1 MHFLFCCIIFFNIF
15 INASGLDD
23 LEKILKEN
31 LSMIEY
37 PPAPWHDSTPE
48 IFDVVI
54 VGGGMAGLTASFA
67 LLTQGISHIQI
78 FDENAEGF
86 EGPWLTYAR
95 MNTLRSNKN
104 LTGPALSISQLTF
117 HAWYTAQ
124 FGDQAWDDLRKIP
137 TDLWAE
143 YLQWYK
149 KVLNLPIKNNHR
161 LQAIIPE
168 NNMLHLIFKKPNNTF
183 CEVFT
188 RKVVLATGRGGFGG
202 REIPSIF
209 QQLSSSFYTH
219 TGQIIKQEKIANKDI
234 VIVGTGASAFDTA
247 AYVLEHGAHS
257 VTLLMRRSIPP
268 LVCKDW
274 YLSTPGA
281 HQGFYNLS
289 NDDRWHMFKIIF
301 SFGTTT
307 PVDSIN
313 RLKNYDNIKLY
324 PNITIQALHEDNQR
338 VKIETN
344 SQTFTADHIILATGF
359 AIDGFNQLELA
370 NIIDDILLWQEI
382 ITPDD
387 TSIEQKLGRFPFL
400 GSYFEFIEKVPGSAP
415 YLKNIHCLNYAASL
429 SHGLIS
435 GDIGGVGTGAQR
447 LALGITSDLFTS
459 EAPKHLANLAAYQP
473 PSGEV
478 TEEDF
483 AWLLTTT

>member
-1 MHFLFCCIIFFNIF
+1 MHFLACILFFNIF

-23 LEKILKEN
+23 LEKSLKEN

-37 PPAPWHDSTPE
+37 PAEPWHDTPPE

-78 FDENAEGF
+78 FDENADGF

-104 LTGPALSISQLTF
+104 LTGPALSIAELTF

-124 FGDQAWDDLRKIP
+124 FGDQAWNDLNKIP
-137 TDLWAE
+137 THLWAE

-149 KVLNLPIKNNHR
+149 KVLNLPFKNNHR

-168 NNMLHLIFKKPNNTF
+168 DNMLRLIFKKPNNIF
-183 CEVFT
+183 CQVFT

-202 REIPSIF
+202 KEIPSIF
-209 QQLSSSFYTH
+209 QSLSPSFYTH
-219 TGQIIKQEKIANKDI
+219 ASQIIKQEKIAHKDI
-234 VIVGTGASAFDTA
+234 VIVGTGASAFDNA
-247 AYVLEHGAHS
+247 AYVLEHGAQS

-289 NDDRWHMFKIIF
+289 NTDRWQMFKTIF
-301 SFGTTT
+301 SFGTTV
-307 PVDSIN
+307 PIDSLN
-313 RLKNYDNIKLY
+313 RLKNYHNIKLY
-324 PNITIQALHEDNQR
+324 PNITIKALQEDNQR
-338 VKIETN
+338 IKIETN
-344 SQTFTADHIILATGF
+344 ADTFTADYIILATGF
-359 AIDGFNQLELA
+359 AIDGFNQLELT
-370 NIIDDILLWQEI
+370 NIIDDILLWQNI
-382 ITPDD
+382 IAPDG

-400 GSYFEFIEKVPGSAP
+400 GPYFEFIEKTPGSAL
-415 YLKNIHCLNYAASL
+415 YLKNIHCFNYGASL

-435 GDIGGVGTGAQR
+435 GDIAGVGTGAQR
-447 LALGITSDLFTS
+447 LALGITADLFTAES
-459 EAPKHLANLAAYQP
+459 SQHLANLAAYQP
-473 PSGEV
+473 PPGEV
-478 TEEDF
+478 TEQDF
-483 AWLLTTT
+483 DWLLSAT